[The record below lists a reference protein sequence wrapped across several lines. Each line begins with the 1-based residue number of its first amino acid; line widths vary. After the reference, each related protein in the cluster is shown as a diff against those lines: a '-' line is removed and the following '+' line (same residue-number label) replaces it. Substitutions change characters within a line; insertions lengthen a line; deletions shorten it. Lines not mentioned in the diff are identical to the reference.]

1 MASLDAPLPGRDV
14 TLPPPRFQ
22 SLRVIGALVLREMS
36 STYGRSPGGYLW
48 ALASPLGTI
57 AVMALCFSLLVRTP
71 ALGTSFLLFYAT
83 GWLPFSMFG
92 NLSGKIGS
100 AVRYSRALLAYPR
113 VNWLDAMMARL
124 TLNTL
129 TEAVVFCL
137 VITGIM
143 AFVDIRTIIDIAPVL
158 AGLAMA
164 VAFATGVGLMNCLLS
179 GYFEVWDRI
188 WGIVKSPLML
198 ASGVIFLYDDLSKD
212 IQAIL
217 WWNPL
222 IHAIGLVRRGFYS
235 TYYAPYVSPSYGFG
249 ISLVLIAVALVFL
262 RRGYL
267 ATLEN

>member
-1 MASLDAPLPGRDV
+1 MASTNAPLPTREV

-22 SLRVIGALVLREMS
+22 ALRVVGALVLREMS
-36 STYGRSPGGYLW
+36 STYGRSPGGYIW
-48 ALASPLGTI
+48 ALASPIGTI
-57 AVMALCFSLLVRTP
+57 AVMALCFSLIVRTP
-71 ALGTSFLLFYAT
+71 ALGTSFMLFYAT
-83 GWLPFSMFG
+83 GFLPFGMFG
-92 NLSGKIGS
+92 NLSGKIGN

-113 VNWLDAMMARL
+113 VNWVDAMVARL
-124 TLNTL
+124 VLNVL

-137 VITGIM
+137 VMTGILT
-143 AFVDIRTIIDIAPVL
+143 FIDIRSMLDIGAVL
-158 AGLAMA
+158 VGLAMA
-164 VAFATGVGLMNCLLS
+164 ITFALGIGLMNCLLS
-179 GYFEVWDRI
+179 GYFEIWDRI
-188 WGIVKSPLML
+188 WGIVRSPLML
-198 ASGVIFLYDDLSKD
+198 ASGVIFLYDDLPKD

-235 TYYAPYVSPSYGFG
+235 TYYAPYVSLTYGFG

>member
-1 MASLDAPLPGRDV
+1 MASTDAPLPTRDV

-36 STYGRSPGGYLW
+36 STYGRSPGGYIW
-48 ALASPLGTI
+48 ALASPIGTI
-57 AVMALCFSLLVRTP
+57 TVMALCFSLLVRTP
-71 ALGTSFLLFYAT
+71 PLGTSFILFYAT
-83 GWLPFSMFG
+83 GFLPFGIFG
-92 NLSGKIGS
+92 TLSNKIGS

-113 VNWLDAMMARL
+113 VNWLDAMLARL
-124 TLNTL
+124 ILNGL

-137 VITGIM
+137 VMGGIL
-143 AFVDIRTIIDIAPVL
+143 AFVDIRSMFHIGPIL
-158 AGLAMA
+158 AGMAMA
-164 VAFATGVGLMNCLLS
+164 VSFATGVGLMNSLLT
-179 GYFEVWDRI
+179 GYFPTWDRI
-188 WGIVKSPLML
+188 WGIIRSPLML

-235 TYYAPYVSPSYGFG
+235 TYYAPYVSLTYGFG
-249 ISLVLIAVALVFL
+249 VSMVLIAVALIFL

-267 ATLEN
+267 ATLED